1 MFSGYTSS
9 IMANTITSTK
19 TRAVCRVPLIG
30 CLQKASEYKSLTGGW
45 VPKND
50 EQRDFLRH
58 LETTSELSAFS
69 KEEFDSIASEVAD
82 EINKW
87 LCDNGF
93 TLKCPEIQRG
103 QFATASFV
111 KMFVKWLEDGSKTF
125 VHVDDKQYPAVSFK
139 DEIGKNIH
147 HMGVNWGVTCLSTKE
162 NNTQVYCAMRTDA
175 ETDFNAL
182 SEEQLLDVATA
193 LESSYAL
200 SSKSYKGV
208 RVPMID
214 LDVEVNQVWLR
225 GIQNEEWFVAECLQQ
240 FILKLN
246 EKGAT
251 AKSAAVMLISRSAMI
266 SHTPVLTFDKP
277 FLLWFSRDGLTYPA
291 FLAVC
296 GTDCWGEP
304 ANLD

>member
-1 MFSGYTSS
+1 MTDT
-9 IMANTITSTK
+9 MNKTE
-19 TRAVCRVPLIG
+19 TRAVCRVPLVG
-30 CLQKASEYKSLTGGW
+30 CLQKAVEYKSLNGNWT
-45 VPKND
+45 PKND
-50 EQRDFLRH
+50 EQRDFIRH
-58 LETTSELSAFS
+58 VEATSELSIFN

-87 LCDNGF
+87 LSDNGF

-103 QFATASFV
+103 EFATASFV
-111 KMFVKWLEDGSKTF
+111 KMFVKWLEEGDKTF
-125 VHVDDKQYPAVSFK
+125 IRVNDVQYPAVSFK
-139 DEIGKNIH
+139 EEIGKTIH
-147 HMGVNWGVTCLSTKE
+147 HMGADWGVACLSTKE
-162 NNTQVYCAMRTDA
+162 DNTKVYCAMRTDA
-175 ETDFNAL
+175 DADFNAL

-193 LESSYAL
+193 LESTYAS
-200 SSKSYKGV
+200 SSKSYEGV
-208 RVPMID
+208 RAPMID
-214 LDVEVNQVWLR
+214 LDIEVNQSWIR
-225 GIQNEEWFVAECLQQ
+225 GIQNEDWFVAECLQQ

-251 AKSAAVMLISRSAMI
+251 AKSAAVMLLTRSAMI

-296 GTDCWGEP
+296 DKDCWKEP